1 MQWDHPRLRG
11 EYLVILNTKSC
22 ALGSPPLTRGIR
34 LSRPYLYFHPGIT
47 PAYAGNTALYPRL
60 YGWGEDHPRLRGEYL
75 LLLRLPL
82 GCGGSPPL
90 TRGIHSVDDGQQQP
104 HGITP
109 AYAGNTIVP
118 GCFAVFRWDHP
129 RLRGEYQVESDDRR
143 TIQGSPPLT
152 RGILSITMVPSACP
166 RITPAYA
173 GNTVC
178 IDCIFRSIEDHP
190 RLRGE
195 YRISSHF
202 VPSVLGS
209 PPLTRGIRVDSTI
222 RKPLLRITPA
232 YAGNTT
238 AR

>member
-22 ALGSPPLTRGIR
+22 AL
-34 LSRPYLYFHPGIT
+34 
-47 PAYAGNTALYPRL
+47 
-60 YGWGEDHPRLRGEYL
+60 
-75 LLLRLPL
+75 
-82 GCGGSPPL
+82 GSPPL

-195 YRISSHF
+195 YYSTIG
-202 VPSVLGS
+202 VAIVTAGS
-209 PPLTRGIRVDSTI
+209 PPLTRGIPKGTAAQNRDYG
-222 RKPLLRITPA
+222 ITPA
-232 YAGNTT
+232 YAGNTVT
-238 AR
+238 LLGECLRRQDHPRLRGEYFSALCILF

>member
-1 MQWDHPRLRG
+1 MR
-11 EYLVILNTKSC
+11 
-22 ALGSPPLTRGIR
+22 
-34 LSRPYLYFHPGIT
+34 
-47 PAYAGNTALYPRL
+47 
-60 YGWGEDHPRLRGEYL
+60 DHPRLRGEYL

-129 RLRGEYQVESDDRR
+129 RLRGEYQVEPDDRR

>member
-1 MQWDHPRLRG
+1 M
-11 EYLVILNTKSC
+11 
-22 ALGSPPLTRGIR
+22 
-34 LSRPYLYFHPGIT
+34 
-47 PAYAGNTALYPRL
+47 
-60 YGWGEDHPRLRGEYL
+60 
-75 LLLRLPL
+75 
-82 GCGGSPPL
+82 
-90 TRGIHSVDDGQQQP
+90 DDGQQQP

-195 YRISSHF
+195 YYSTIG
-202 VPSVLGS
+202 VAIVTAGS
-209 PPLTRGIRVDSTI
+209 PPLTRGIPKGTAAQNRDYGITPAYAGNTPDSCPS
-222 RKPLLRITPA
+222 RQRAWDHPPLTRGIQSPFWASACAARITPA
-232 YAGNTT
+232 YAGNTSPHS
-238 AR
+238 ASCSDSWDHPRLRGEYCYK

>member
-1 MQWDHPRLRG
+1 M
-11 EYLVILNTKSC
+11 
-22 ALGSPPLTRGIR
+22 
-34 LSRPYLYFHPGIT
+34 
-47 PAYAGNTALYPRL
+47 
-60 YGWGEDHPRLRGEYL
+60 
-75 LLLRLPL
+75 
-82 GCGGSPPL
+82 
-90 TRGIHSVDDGQQQP
+90 
-104 HGITP
+104 
-109 AYAGNTIVP
+109 
-118 GCFAVFRWDHP
+118 
-129 RLRGEYQVESDDRR
+129 ESDDRR

-209 PPLTRGIRVDSTI
+209 PPLTRGIPKGTAAQNRDYG
-222 RKPLLRITPA
+222 ITPA
-232 YAGNTT
+232 YAGNTPDSCPSRQRAWDHPRLRGEYSHPSGRVPAPPGSPPLTRGILLRTLHLVLIAGITPAYAGNT
-238 AR
+238 AISNSALCDTEDHPRLRGEYKPWKQSESWT